1 MPTLEI
7 TTMIGC
13 PVMCTFCPQ
22 DALRDASLGQEK
34 YLSLANFKL
43 ILNKIPK
50 HVRIDFSGMSEPW
63 ANPDCTQMLEYTLS
77 NGYNVAIYSTLYG
90 ININESDILID
101 LIIRHKTQI
110 TDLVIHIQDKN
121 NNMRGLKFTDEWI
134 HVMNKFIAL
143 KNKNFVS
150 NFQFITMD
158 EGGVPHEFLKSLV
171 PLLPNFHGYDRAGS
185 LPLEQI
191 EGQKINIQR
200 NIKGRIKCSFT
211 TYYDQNVLLPNGDV
225 LLCCMD
231 YSKKHVIGNLLN
243 SNSYYDIFKSQSLH
257 NIRVENMEEGSATP
271 SICRQCERACH
282 AN

>member
-13 PVMCTFCPQ
+13 PLMCTFCPQ
-22 DALRDASLGQEK
+22 DALRDASKGDEK
-34 YLSLANFKL
+34 YLSFENYKK

-63 ANPDCTQMLEYTLS
+63 ANPECTAMLRHTLE
-77 NGYNVAIYSTLYG
+77 NGYSIAIYTTLYG
-90 ININESDILID
+90 ITTDEVDEVVNLIE
-101 LIIRHKTQI
+101 LYSNKI
-110 TDLVIHIQDKN
+110 TDLVVHIQDKN
-121 NNMRGLKFTDEWI
+121 NNMKGLKFTEEWI
-134 HVMNKFIAL
+134 AVMNSFIAL
-143 KNKNFVS
+143 KNKNLLK

-158 EGGVPHEFLKSLV
+158 EGGIPHEFLASLL
-171 PLLPNFHGYDRAGS
+171 PLLPKFHGYDRAGS

-191 EGQKINIQR
+191 DGQKISIR
-200 NIKGRIKCSFT
+200 KDIKGRIKCSFT

-231 YSKKHVIGNLLN
+231 YAKKHVIGNLLELE
-243 SNSYYDIFKSQSLH
+243 SYYDLFKSQELH
-257 NIRVENMEEGSATP
+257 NIRIENMEEGVSKC
-271 SICRQCERACH
+271 SICRSCERACS